1 MLLRASVPVIRQA
14 VASAR
19 PMPAL
24 AVQGPAMPRVLTAQ
38 PVAPPMVR
46 GMKVRAAVKKMC
58 NCCAIVRRKG
68 RLYVIC
74 SKNPKHKQVRETYN
88 SSARDND
95 MIPPDNVVRAC
106 AC

>member
-1 MLLRASVPVIRQA
+1 
-14 VASAR
+14 
-19 PMPAL
+19 
-24 AVQGPAMPRVLTAQ
+24 
-38 PVAPPMVR
+38 MVR

-74 SKNPKHKQVRETYN
+74 SKNPKHKQVCEKSD

-106 AC
+106 VRRAANASSLRWPASFQHRIYEPAYLRVCAHIND